1 MREQILEN
9 LNHPALLERLYRS
22 HPTNFKK
29 EFDALYP
36 TLMDQQSA
44 QFWHERL
51 NYEAQGISWGSSK
64 DLTIVILLCL
74 ISTSI
79 AKLPALFHWE
89 QETYYAKNIGFIV
102 FPVLSFFFYWKQPIH
117 ISRVV
122 MIVIAYLIG
131 LVYINLLEPDVK
143 HDTFILA
150 CIHLPLF
157 LWTIFGIS
165 FVGNEHQV
173 YAKRM
178 AFLRYNG
185 DLIILS
191 ILLFLAGV
199 ALTIGTLGLFSLIKL
214 DIAKF
219 YVDYIVTFGLA
230 SLPIISTYITYTNPQ
245 LVHKISPLI
254 ARLFSPLVLLTLV
267 CYLVAIAYTKK
278 DPYNDREFLLIFNG
292 LLVGVMAII
301 VFSIAETSR
310 ITQNKMGLLVI
321 FLLSVVTILVNGVAL
336 SAILYRISE
345 WGITPNR
352 TAVLGGNAI
361 ILIHIILIS
370 IKLFETIKNKKSI
383 EIVEQ
388 SIAKFLPVYII
399 WTMVVTFLF
408 PLIFGFK

>member
-1 MREQILEN
+1 MKEQILEN
-9 LNHPALLERLYRS
+9 LNQPVLLEKLYRS

-29 EFDALYP
+29 EFDSLYP
-36 TLMDQQSA
+36 TLKDQQPA

-51 NYEAQGISWGSSK
+51 NYETQGISWGRSK
-64 DLTIVILLCL
+64 DLIIVLVLCITATL
-74 ISTSI
+74 I
-79 AKLPALFHWE
+79 AKLPILLNWE
-89 QETYYAKNIGFIV
+89 REPYYSRNIGFIV
-102 FPVLSFFFYWKQPIH
+102 FPALSFFFCWKQSIK
-117 ISRVV
+117 IGKVSL
-122 MIVIAYLIG
+122 IVIAYSIALI
-131 LVYINLLEPDVK
+131 YINSIDRNLK
-143 HDTFILA
+143 HDTIILA
-150 CIHLPLF
+150 CLHLPLF

-214 DIAKF
+214 DIAEF
-219 YVDYIVTFGLA
+219 YFDHIVTFGLA